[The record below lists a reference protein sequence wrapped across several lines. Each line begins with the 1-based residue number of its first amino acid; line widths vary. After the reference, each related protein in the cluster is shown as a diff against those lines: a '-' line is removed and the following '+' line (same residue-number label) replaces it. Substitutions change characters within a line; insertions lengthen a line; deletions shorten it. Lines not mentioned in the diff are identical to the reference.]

1 MTLKKNYFNDLR
13 LGNIMGVYMSMTKP
27 SRRIPIAE
35 PDLSGNEERYVIEC
49 IRTGWISSKGRFVD
63 QFEEKFASYVG
74 TRHAIAVS
82 SGTAALHL
90 ALAALDIQP
99 GDEIIMPTFTMIAC
113 ANVAKYLGAKPVLV
127 DSEISTWNIN
137 TNRIE
142 EKITNKTKAIVVVH
156 IYGHPADMDP
166 IMKIAKKHGLYVV
179 EDAAE
184 AHGAE
189 YKGEKVGRIGDIGC
203 FSFYAN
209 KIITTGEG
217 GMITTN
223 DDEIA
228 EKVKKLRDQGY
239 NLSMRKW
246 LIHDVIGYNYR
257 LTNLQAAVGLA
268 QLERIEEFV
277 NKHRENAY
285 YYNSLLKG
293 IHGVTLPPEMSW
305 AKNVYWLYTI
315 LIDEEIL
322 GITRDDLMKKL
333 ENYGIDTRSSFLPIH
348 LQPPYRDVYANEK
361 YPIAELL
368 GRRGV
373 NLPSG
378 NMITKKD
385 IEYVVSAIK
394 NAVDG

>member
-1 MTLKKNYFNDLR
+1 
-13 LGNIMGVYMSMTKP
+13 MSMTKP
-27 SRRIPIAE
+27 SRRIPVAE

-137 TNRIE
+137 PNRIE

-166 IMKIAKKHGLYVV
+166 VMKIAKKHGLYVV

-305 AKNVYWLYTI
+305 AKNVYWMYTI

-333 ENYGIDTRSSFLPIH
+333 EVYGIDARSSFLPIH
-348 LQPPYRDVYANEK
+348 LQPPYRDIYANEE

-368 GRRGV
+368 GRGGI

-378 NMITKKD
+378 NSATKEV
-385 IEYVVSAIK
+385 IEYVVSTIK
-394 NAVDG
+394 YVIGSCGLHC

>member
-1 MTLKKNYFNDLR
+1 
-13 LGNIMGVYMSMTKP
+13 MGAGMSMTKP
-27 SRRIPIAE
+27 FRRIPIAE
-35 PDLSGNEERYVIEC
+35 PDLSGNEEKYVIEC
-49 IRTGWISSKGRFVD
+49 IKTGWISSKGKFVD

-74 TRHAIAVS
+74 VRHAIAVS

-90 ALAALDIQP
+90 ALVALDMQP

-127 DSEISTWNIN
+127 DSEISTWNIDP
-137 TNRIE
+137 NRIE
-142 EKITNKTKAIVVVH
+142 EKITDKTKAIMAVH

-166 IMKIAKKHGLYVV
+166 IMKIAKKYGLYVI

-189 YKGEKVGRIGDIGC
+189 YKGRKVGSIGDLGC

-223 DDEIA
+223 DDKIA
-228 EKVKKLRDQGY
+228 EKVRKLRDQGY
-239 NLSMRKW
+239 NLTMRKW
-246 LIHDVIGYNYR
+246 LIHDVVGYNYR

-285 YYNSLLKG
+285 HYNSLLKG
-293 IHGVTLPPEMSW
+293 IRGVTLPPEMSW
-305 AKNVYWLYTI
+305 AKNVYWMYTI

-333 ENYGIDTRSSFLPIH
+333 ENYDIETRSTFLPIH
-348 LQPPYRDVYANEK
+348 LQPPYINVYANKK

-378 NMITKKD
+378 NTIAKED

-394 NAVDG
+394 NAIDGYVLHR

>member
-1 MTLKKNYFNDLR
+1 
-13 LGNIMGVYMSMTKP
+13 MTKP
-27 SRRIPIAE
+27 FRRIPIAE
-35 PDLSGNEERYVIEC
+35 PDLSGNEEKYVIEC
-49 IRTGWISSKGRFVD
+49 IRTGWISSKGKFVD
-63 QFEEKFASYVG
+63 QFEEKFASYIGV
-74 TRHAIAVS
+74 RHAIAVS

-90 ALAALDIQP
+90 ALATLDIQP
-99 GDEIIMPTFTMIAC
+99 GDEVIMPTFTMIAC

-127 DSEISTWNIN
+127 DSEISTWNIDPSK
-137 TNRIE
+137 IE
-142 EKITNKTKAIVVVH
+142 EKITSKTKAIMVVH

-166 IMKIAKKHGLYVV
+166 IMKIAKKYGLYVI
-179 EDAAE
+179 EDVAE

-189 YKGEKVGRIGDIGC
+189 YKGRKVGSIGDIGC

-223 DDEIA
+223 DDKIA
-228 EKVKKLRDQGY
+228 EKVRRLRDQGY

-246 LIHDVIGYNYR
+246 LVHDVIGYNYR

-268 QLERIEEFV
+268 QLERIEEFI
-277 NKHRENAY
+277 NRHREMAY
-285 YYNSLLKG
+285 YYNSLLKDIRG
-293 IHGVTLPPEMSW
+293 ITLPPEMPW
-305 AKNVYWLYTI
+305 AKNVYWMYTI
-315 LIDEEIL
+315 LVNEEIL

-333 ENYGIDTRSSFLPIH
+333 ETYGIDTRSTFLPIH
-348 LQPPYRDVYANEK
+348 LQPPYKGIYVNEK

-368 GRRGV
+368 GKRGI

-378 NMITKKD
+378 NLITKED

-394 NAVDG
+394 DVISSCDLDLHD

>member
-1 MTLKKNYFNDLR
+1 
-13 LGNIMGVYMSMTKP
+13 MTKP
-27 SRRIPIAE
+27 FRRIPIAE
-35 PDLSGNEERYVIEC
+35 PDLSGNEEKYVIEC
-49 IRTGWISSKGRFVD
+49 IRTGWISSKGKFVD
-63 QFEEKFASYVG
+63 QFEEKFVSYIGV
-74 TRHAIAVS
+74 RHAIAVS

-90 ALAALDIQP
+90 ALAALDIRP
-99 GDEIIMPTFTMIAC
+99 GDEVIMPTFTMIAC
-113 ANVAKYLGAKPVLV
+113 ANVAKYLGAKPVLI
-127 DSEISTWNIN
+127 DSEISTWNIDPN
-137 TNRIE
+137 KIE
-142 EKITNKTKAIVVVH
+142 EKITNKTKAIMVVH

-166 IMKIAKKHGLYVV
+166 IMKIAKKYGLYVI

-189 YKGEKVGRIGDIGC
+189 YKGRKVGSIGDIGC

-223 DDEIA
+223 DDKIA
-228 EKVKKLRDQGY
+228 EKVRRLRDQGY

-246 LIHDVIGYNYR
+246 LVHDVIGYNYR

-268 QLERIEEFV
+268 QLERIEEFI
-277 NKHRENAY
+277 NRHREIAR
-285 YYNSLLKG
+285 YYNSLLKN
-293 IHGVTLPPEMSW
+293 IRGVTLPPEMPW
-305 AKNVYWLYTI
+305 ARNVYWMYTI
-315 LIDEEIL
+315 LVDEEFL

-333 ENYGIDTRSSFLPIH
+333 ETYGVDTRSTFLPIH
-348 LQPPYRDVYANEK
+348 LQPPYKGIYANEK

-368 GRRGV
+368 GKRGI

-378 NMITKKD
+378 NLITKED

-394 NAVDG
+394 DVISGCDLRD

>member
-1 MTLKKNYFNDLR
+1 
-13 LGNIMGVYMSMTKP
+13 MTKP
-27 SRRIPIAE
+27 FRRIPIAE
-35 PDLSGNEERYVIEC
+35 PDLSGNEEKYVIEC
-49 IRTGWISSKGRFVD
+49 IKTGWISSKGKFVD
-63 QFEEKFASYVG
+63 QFEEEFASYVG
-74 TRHAIAVS
+74 VRHAVAVS

-90 ALAALDIQP
+90 ALAALDIRP

-127 DSEISTWNIN
+127 DSEISTWNIDPN
-137 TNRIE
+137 KIE
-142 EKITNKTKAIVVVH
+142 EKITNKTKAIMAVH

-166 IMKIAKKHGLYVV
+166 IMKIAKNYGLYVI

-189 YKGEKVGRIGDIGC
+189 YKGRKVGSIGDLGC

-223 DDEIA
+223 DDKIA
-228 EKVKKLRDQGY
+228 EKVRKLRDQGY
-239 NLSMRKW
+239 DLTMRKW
-246 LIHDVIGYNYR
+246 LIHDVVGYNYR
-257 LTNLQAAVGLA
+257 LTNLQAALGLA
-268 QLERIEEFV
+268 QLERIEDFI

-285 YYNSLLKG
+285 HYNSLLKG
-293 IHGVTLPPEMSW
+293 IRGVTLPPEMSW
-305 AKNVYWLYTI
+305 AKNVYWMYTI

-322 GITRDDLMKKL
+322 GITRDDLIKKL
-333 ENYGIDTRSSFLPIH
+333 EIYGIDTRSTFLPIH
-348 LQPPYRDVYANEK
+348 LQPPYRDIYIDEK

-368 GRRGV
+368 GRRGI

-378 NMITKKD
+378 NSTTKED
-385 IEYVVSAIK
+385 IEYVASAIK
-394 NAVDG
+394 DVISGHSLLG

>member
-1 MTLKKNYFNDLR
+1 
-13 LGNIMGVYMSMTKP
+13 MSMTKP
-27 SRRIPIAE
+27 FRRIPIAE
-35 PDLSGNEERYVIEC
+35 PDLSGNEEKYVIEC
-49 IRTGWISSKGRFVD
+49 IRTGWVSSKGKFVD
-63 QFEEKFASYVG
+63 QFEENFASYVG
-74 TRHAIAVS
+74 ARHAIAVS

-127 DSEISTWNIN
+127 DSEISTWNIDPN
-137 TNRIE
+137 KIE
-142 EKITNKTKAIVVVH
+142 EKITDKTKAIMAVH

-166 IMKIAKKHGLYVV
+166 IMKIAKKYGLYVI

-189 YKGEKVGRIGDIGC
+189 YKGRKVGSIGDVGC

-223 DDEIA
+223 DDRIA
-228 EKVKKLRDQGY
+228 EKVRKLRDQGY

-246 LIHDVIGYNYR
+246 LIHDVVGYNYR

-285 YYNSLLKG
+285 YYNSLLSD
-293 IHGVTLPPEMSW
+293 IRGVGLPPEMPW
-305 AKNVYWLYTI
+305 AKNVYWMYTV
-315 LIDEEIL
+315 LINEEVM

-333 ENYGIDTRSSFLPIH
+333 EIYGIDTRATFLPIH
-348 LQPPYRDVYANEK
+348 LQPPYRDIYVNKK
-361 YPIAELL
+361 YPVAELL

-378 NMITKKD
+378 NSTTKKD
-385 IEYVVSAIK
+385 VEYVASCIK
-394 NAVDG
+394 EVINSHGSCN